1 MNPPRLAEWI
11 LERVLPPGKRG
22 ESIRGDLRQEY
33 ASQPSRS
40 WYWQQTC
47 RLAVRYAIS
56 ESPQQPLTYP
66 RSSPMWFDIR
76 GDLRTAFRMLQRN
89 PGTSLLIV
97 ATLAIA
103 IGAAT
108 VGFTF
113 ADLALFRGVP
123 VDDTSKVVS
132 VFASDTRGSNPRA
145 RVSAP
150 DLLDYRARS
159 TTLVHLSGMRNGQVA
174 LIRNGQSQTLTVGW
188 GTANLFAAMGQHAIA
203 GREFRDGDDV
213 PGAAPVAVL
222 SAHYWRDD
230 MAGRQDAI
238 GRTLQIGRE
247 LFTVVGVAP
256 PEMEFGNLAE
266 VDVWL
271 PLHLDADA
279 PRDARNLRLIARLG
293 DGVPFDRAAA
303 ETAAIGDALAR
314 EYPLTNAGWTARL
327 IPINDVAGGPGFWVV
342 IFLFMFAV
350 ALLIAIATAN
360 VSNLIMVRAAA
371 RARELAVRTAMGAR
385 SGRLLRQFFIEGV
398 VLSIAGASLSI
409 GVTWLGLQ
417 AIVVWSGDP
426 QFQQLRIDWHELSF
440 VASLALICPLVFS
453 LASARLI
460 TRPDLRQV
468 LASQGGRG
476 ATATM
481 KGRSALVVAQVA
493 LAVVLLTAS
502 MLAMKS
508 IRNAFGQPLGMRVDR
523 LITFGMEFND
533 AIYPDISS
541 ARAAAE
547 QVRDA
552 LAALPGV
559 ARATAVSALPVLGD
573 AGMISVAVDGHTAL
587 PGEPTPTA
595 VVTGARADA
604 LSTLGVPL
612 IAGQW
617 WVEGT
622 SDSAVITRAAAVRY
636 FDGVERA
643 IGRHVSV
650 QAGPDRLDY
659 RVVGVSGDVANTDRT
674 LAAPPRIWVPMPP
687 ATRRMTFVVD
697 GQDSAALTSGIR
709 SVAAATAASVPV
721 ENLST
726 FSEALRRAEAS
737 DYVIIGTLGGFA
749 IVALLLATTGL
760 FGVISYSVS
769 QRTAEFGTR
778 MALGAST
785 GAVVGIVARQS
796 LWLLA
801 VGLGIGIAGGVM
813 VGFGI
818 RGMLYGTSP
827 ADPATLFGV
836 VTLLTVVSLVA
847 TALPAWRASRID
859 PVIALRTE

>member
-1 MNPPRLAEWI
+1 
-11 LERVLPPGKRG
+11 
-22 ESIRGDLRQEY
+22 
-33 ASQPSRS
+33 
-40 WYWQQTC
+40 
-47 RLAVRYAIS
+47 
-56 ESPQQPLTYP
+56 
-66 RSSPMWFDIR
+66 MWFDIR
-76 GDLRTAFRMLQRN
+76 GDLRTAFRMLRRS

-97 ATLAIA
+97 ATLALA

-150 DLLDYRARS
+150 DVLDYRARS
-159 TTLVHLSGMRNGQVA
+159 TTLVHLSAMRNGRVP
-174 LIRNGQSQTLTVGW
+174 LIRNGQSQTLIAGYA
-188 GTANLFAAMGQHAIA
+188 TANLFAAMGQHAVA

-222 SAHYWRDD
+222 SAQYWRDE
-230 MAGRQDAI
+230 MGGRPDAI
-238 GRTLQIGRE
+238 GHTLQLGRE
-247 LFTVVGVAP
+247 VFTIVGVLS
-256 PEMEFGNLAE
+256 PEIEFGNLAE

-271 PLHLDADA
+271 PMQLSADA
-279 PRDARNLRLIARLG
+279 PRDVRNLRLMARLR
-293 DGVPFDRAAA
+293 DGVRFDQAAA

-314 EYPLTNAGWTARL
+314 EYPFTNAGWTVRL
-327 IPINDVAGGPGFWVV
+327 VPINDVAGGNGFWVV

-350 ALLIAIATAN
+350 ALLVAIATAN

-385 SGRLLRQFFIEGV
+385 GGRLLRQFFIEGI
-398 VLSIAGASLSI
+398 VLSIAGATLSI

-417 AIVVWSGDP
+417 AIVGWSGDP
-426 QFQQLRIDWHELSF
+426 AFRQLRIDWHELGF
-440 VASLALICPLVFS
+440 VASLALICPLMFS

-481 KGRSALVVAQVA
+481 KGRSVLVVAQVA

-502 MLAMKS
+502 MLALKS
-508 IRNAFGQPLGMRVDR
+508 IRNAFGQPLGMGVDGV
-523 LITFGMEFND
+523 ITFDMEFND
-533 AIYPDISS
+533 AIYPDLSS
-541 ARAAAE
+541 AQAAAD

-552 LAALPGV
+552 LTALPGV
-559 ARATAVSALPVLGD
+559 ARASAVSALPVLGD
-573 AGMISVAVDGHTAL
+573 AGMIAVTIDGHAAL
-587 PGEPTPTA
+587 PGEPSPTA
-595 VVTGARADA
+595 VVTGVRADA
-604 LSTLGVPL
+604 PATLGIPL

-617 WVEGT
+617 WVEG
-622 SDSAVITRAAAVRY
+622 SQDSAVITRAAAVRY
-636 FDGVERA
+636 FDGVDRA
-643 IGRHVSV
+643 IGRQVSF
-650 QAGPDRLDY
+650 QPGQDRVAY

-674 LAAPPRIWVPMPP
+674 AAAPPRVWVPLP
-687 ATRRMTFVVD
+687 ALTRRMTFVVD
-697 GQDSAALTSGIR
+697 GQDPAALTRGIR
-709 SVAAATAASVPV
+709 TVAAATAASVPV
-721 ENLST
+721 ENLAT

-737 DYVIIGTLGGFA
+737 DYAIIGTLGGFA
-749 IVALLLATTGL
+749 LVALLLATTGL

-801 VGLGIGIAGGVM
+801 AGLGVGLAGGVM
-813 VGFGI
+813 VGFAI
-818 RGMLYGTSP
+818 RGMLFGTSP

-836 VTLLTVVSLVA
+836 TTLLTVVSLA
-847 TALPAWRASRID
+847 AAALPAWRASRID